1 MTSQN
6 MIVAKVI
13 NKSVQQSMED
23 NVRLL
28 TTMRTNTE
36 CFALSQKNDKKYKK
50 NLKNL
55 HENAM

>member
-1 MTSQN
+1 